1 MNSGIANLG
10 NYFYKLIEKS
20 RDVFWIRDAS
30 FKQQLYINPAFE
42 AIWGYPCASLF
53 ERGDLWLD
61 TILPDDRARVV
72 DQMELSQGKANE
84 GESFTICYRITARDK
99 AVKNIQE
106 VCFPLFDESRQL
118 IGFAGI
124 AKDITREQH
133 RLVELEQA
141 SHFFRYFA
149 EKIPAVFW
157 ARDDTC
163 NQQLYLSPGYEKVWG
178 RKRETLYE
186 NPNTWLDTLH
196 PDDRHI
202 ASNNRRFETLV
213 ERGAEVQYEY
223 RYRIIVP
230 SGEVRWIKDTSFPIH
245 DDNHSFIG
253 FAGIAEDITKEVLYE
268 RELVEAK
275 QRAEVANQAKSDFLA
290 MISHEIRTPLNAII
304 GMAQI
309 LKTKG
314 LNPELNEY
322 VDIINHSGNSLLS
335 LVSDILDFARLEAG
349 KLTFNSEPFDLH
361 GLLDQVIHSMQY
373 QAREKN
379 LSLKL
384 EYIND
389 LPHLLMGDVNRVRQ
403 AVVNLLSNAIKFT
416 EQGGI
421 TVRVQSE
428 MVSETNVKVIVGV
441 KDTGVGIRADK
452 IGTLFEKFSQID
464 SIYQRKHRGIGL
476 GLAITKELIQN
487 MGGNIQ
493 VTSEVGVG
501 SEFTFTLLLSIPDH
515 RNKETISA
523 VHAHAPRSR
532 YRCKVL
538 LVEDNV
544 INQKIAKVMLE
555 DFGCEVDIYDN
566 GGDVLRNINNLQQY
580 QLIFMDVGLPD
591 LSGFD
596 IAKRLRLEPGLSEIP
611 IIAITAHI
619 LSHDREQAKL
629 AGMDHMIA
637 KPISYEEIAA
647 ALERY
652 ETVGPSAHG

>member
-10 NYFYKLIEKS
+10 NYFYKLAEKS
-20 RDVFWIRDAS
+20 RDVFWIRDAT

-42 AIWGYPCASLF
+42 KIWGHSCADLL
-53 ERGDLWLD
+53 ECGALWLEA
-61 TILPDDRARVV
+61 IFPDDRNKLMAEIER
-72 DQMELSQGKANE
+72 SQREAKE
-84 GESFTICYRITARDK
+84 GESFSNRYRIICPDK
-99 AVKNIQE
+99 RIRHIQE
-106 VCFPLFDESRQL
+106 VCFPLFDANRQL

-124 AKDITREQH
+124 AKDVTREQH

-149 EKIPAVFW
+149 EKVPAVFW

-178 RKRETLYE
+178 RKRESLYE

-202 ASNNRRFETLV
+202 ASNNRRFETLL

-245 DDNHSFIG
+245 DDNNCFIG

-290 MISHEIRTPLNAII
+290 MISHELRTPLNAII

-322 VDIINHSGNSLLS
+322 IDIINHSGNSLLS

-349 KLTFNSEPFDLH
+349 KLTFNNEPFDLP
-361 GLLDQVIHSMQY
+361 GLLDQVIHSIQY

-379 LSLKL
+379 LALTLNCAS
-384 EYIND
+384 D
-389 LPHLLMGDVNRVRQ
+389 LPNLLMGDANRVRQ
-403 AVVNLLSNAIKFT
+403 VIVNLLSNAIKFT

-421 TVRVQSE
+421 TVSARSE
-428 MVSETNVKVIVGV
+428 MVSDTNIKVIISV

-487 MGGNIQ
+487 MGGNIE
-493 VTSEVGVG
+493 VTSEFGVG
-501 SEFTFTLLLSIPDH
+501 SQFTFSLLLAIPDH
-515 RNKETISA
+515 RNKETI
-523 VHAHAPRSR
+523 VDIHANAPRSR
-532 YRCKVL
+532 YRYKVL

-566 GGDVLRNINNLQQY
+566 GEDVLRHIADLQQY

-596 IAKRLRLEPGLSEIP
+596 IAKRLRLEPELSEIP

-619 LSHDREQAKL
+619 LEHDREQAKL
-629 AGMDHMIA
+629 AGMNHMIA

-652 ETVGPSAHG
+652 ETVGPWVAS

>member
-10 NYFYKLIEKS
+10 NYFYKLAEKS

-30 FKQQLYINPAFE
+30 FKHQLYINPAFE
-42 AIWGYPCASLF
+42 FIWGFSCAQLF
-53 ERGDLWLD
+53 ENGDLWLD
-61 TILPDDRARVV
+61 AIIAEDRARVV
-72 DQMELSQGKANE
+72 AQIKRSQHEAKE
-84 GESFTICYRITARDK
+84 GESFSSRYRITAKDATIK
-99 AVKNIQE
+99 HIQE
-106 VCFPLFDESRQL
+106 VCFPLFDANRTL

-186 NPNTWLDTLH
+186 NPNSWLDTLH

-202 ASNNRRFETLV
+202 ASNNRRFETLL
-213 ERGAEVQYEY
+213 ERGAQVQYEY

-230 SGEVRWIKDTSFPIH
+230 SGDVRWIKDTSFPIH
-245 DDNHSFIG
+245 DDNNQFIG

-268 RELVEAK
+268 RELLEAK

-290 MISHEIRTPLNAII
+290 MISHELRTPLNAII

-349 KLTFNSEPFDLH
+349 KLTFNNEPFDLPN
-361 GLLDQVIHSMQY
+361 LLAQVIHSMQY

-379 LSLKL
+379 LELTL
-384 EYIND
+384 TGCDE
-389 LPHLLMGDVNRVRQ
+389 LPHLLMGDANRVRQ
-403 AVVNLLSNAIKFT
+403 VIVNLLSNAIKFT

-421 TVRVQSE
+421 TVRVSSE
-428 MVSETNVKVIVGV
+428 MAGDADMKIMVSV

-452 IGTLFEKFSQID
+452 IGNLFQKFSQID

-487 MGGNIQ
+487 MGGTIQ

-501 SEFTFTLLLSIPDH
+501 SEFTFSLLLGIPQH
-515 RNKETISA
+515 RHKETVATILTDQ
-523 VHAHAPRSR
+523 PRSR

-566 GGDVLRNINNLQQY
+566 GEDVLRRLADLQQY
-580 QLIFMDVGLPD
+580 QIIFMDVGLPD

-596 IAKRLRLEPGLSEIP
+596 IAKRLRQEPGLSEVP

-619 LSHDREQAKL
+619 LEHDREQARL
-629 AGMDHMIA
+629 AGMNHMIA

-647 ALERY
+647 VLERY
-652 ETVGPSAHG
+652 ETVGPRAV